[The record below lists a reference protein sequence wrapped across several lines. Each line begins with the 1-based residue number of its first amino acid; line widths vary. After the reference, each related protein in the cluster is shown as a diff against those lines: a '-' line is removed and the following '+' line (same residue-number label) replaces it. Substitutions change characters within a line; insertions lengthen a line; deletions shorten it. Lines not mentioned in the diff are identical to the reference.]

1 MKSCNTMVAVFVFAT
16 LSGASGFS
24 MNRFLEPAH
33 SLMHAKEDAMQ
44 MWAVSNDELREAS
57 KEEVEASNGLADGK
71 AIEEVAADNA
81 KVEVA
86 RAKKELKG
94 EDLDAALAVAHDEE
108 ARKVKDAQ
116 QMEDVAAKEQKD
128 AEHTK
133 KEGAQVRQDSTA
145 IETAVMPLKMA
156 DIKKEDAKQMRIVA
170 DIEEREASEEAIQAL
185 HDKEDGEAIE
195 KAAALTAKSDEA
207 RAAKELSTKND
218 RDAAVAVAQD
228 EQNREDKDA
237 KQIEDI
243 ATKETTDAADTI
255 KDAKRMRK
263 DAAALEVAV
272 AKKK

>member
-1 MKSCNTMVAVFVFAT
+1 
-16 LSGASGFS
+16 
-24 MNRFLEPAH
+24 
-33 SLMHAKEDAMQ
+33 MH
-44 MWAVSNDELREAS
+44 MWAVANDELLEAS
-57 KEEVEASNGLADGK
+57 KEEVEARNGLADGK

-86 RAKKELKG
+86 RAQKELKG

-133 KEGAQVRQDSTA
+133 KEGAQVRKDATA
-145 IETAVMPLKMA
+145 IETAVMPAKKV
-156 DIKKEDAKQMRIVA
+156 DSKKEDAKQMRLVA
-170 DIEEREASEEAIQAL
+170 DIEEREATEEAVQAL
-185 HDKEDGEAIE
+185 HDKQNGEAIE

-272 AKKK
+272 AQK